1 VGVIPQLFITI
12 GILVAQICGFKE
24 FLARETTWHI
34 HLAIP
39 IIPSVIG
46 TIMLMIIF
54 PESPK
59 ALIIK
64 NKDREAAENALKFLR
79 NDDDVEQELAEIED
93 ELNQNDSS
101 QSQFGLLDLFSSK
114 ELRWPLITAVV
125 LNIAQQLSGIN
136 AVNNFFFIPT

>member
-1 VGVIPQLFITI
+1 
-12 GILVAQICGFKE
+12 
-24 FLARETTWHI
+24 
-34 HLAIP
+34 
-39 IIPSVIG
+39 
-46 TIMLMIIF
+46 MIIF

-136 AVNNFFFIPT
+136 AVNNFFFIPA